1 MRSVLTQRAS
11 RLGLL
16 LVLAWFLAWAIRPA
30 LGQPLKLGQQAPEI
44 AGAPWI
50 NSQPLAM
57 SALSGR
63 VVLVEFWTYG

>member
-1 MRSVLTQRAS
+1 MRSLLTQRLS
-11 RLGLL
+11 YLGLL
-16 LVLAWFLAWAIRPA
+16 LVLAWFLVWAIRPA

-50 NSQPLAM
+50 NSPPLAM
-57 SALSGR
+57 SALNGR